1 MSESLGHYAFAP
13 WLRQG
18 VGRAIASQ
26 DGDATALEKLPE
38 VHKAPIIKPFNA
50 QKRGAVRQMDAEL
63 IGRASVL
70 LGGGRQKASD
80 SIDFAVGF
88 SGIKK
93 IGEMQYMLVLAV
105 WPGLLDMTARALSI
119 KSGPN
124 LLLFVAALVL
134 IVVCVHLSWEV
145 SRLEDRSRALAE
157 EVGLLRL
164 EIDRRPPPTPLDR
177 AAHRP

>member
-1 MSESLGHYAFAP
+1 MKTHVVSLVAG
-13 WLRQG
+13 
-18 VGRAIASQ
+18 
-26 DGDATALEKLPE
+26 
-38 VHKAPIIKPFNA
+38 
-50 QKRGAVRQMDAEL
+50 L
-63 IGRASVL
+63 I
-70 LGGGRQKASD
+70 
-80 SIDFAVGF
+80 AVGLMVELLRRRQLKEKYAVLWVIV
-88 SGIKK
+88 GA
-93 IGEMQYMLVLAV
+93 GMLLLAA

-164 EIDRRPPPTPLDR
+164 EVDRRSPQNDQPSQ
-177 AAHRP
+177 RP